1 MTGQCSVVVDAG
13 RLVAHS
19 HSGAGMLSVHL
30 GHFVIVVA
38 AFVAF
43 MGCVWREDRN
53 DKSGEGSRSD
63 NPTSPAHW
71 LIVSLMVLAGV
82 SHIPVTAEH
91 LREAPYMGVLFIA
104 FTVASLGIAGLLT
117 FRSSVRAYALAA
129 GLCASAVGAYV
140 ATRLVAFPQQ
150 ADDVGAWLEPL
161 GVLCVVS
168 EAVVVAAAGW
178 KFAADPNGCAYS
190 IGPIGIVAR

>member
-30 GHFVIVVA
+30 GHFVIVVV

-43 MGCVWREDRN
+43 MGYVRREDRN
-53 DKSGEGSRSD
+53 DRSCEGSRSD
-63 NPTSPAHW
+63 NPTSPARW

-104 FTVASLGIAGLLT
+104 FTVASLGIAACS
-117 FRSSVRAYALAA
+117 RSGRRFVPMRWQQVCAPVPSGRTSRLGSWPFLSWPTMSAP
-129 GLCASAVGAYV
+129 GSSPSGCCAS
-140 ATRLVAFPQQ
+140 
-150 ADDVGAWLEPL
+150 
-161 GVLCVVS
+161 
-168 EAVVVAAAGW
+168 
-178 KFAADPNGCAYS
+178 
-190 IGPIGIVAR
+190 